1 MQFMSNPKAAA
12 ESDLGYYGPY
22 DPSSVLGKALNTAIG
37 VIDPTPF
44 GAFGGLLSGTTTVDP
59 YGKTV
64 LKPVGMLG
72 KVSEFMIEKH
82 YEVAGQIKNKTPGY
96 HQFYSGGQL
105 VSIVPQTI
113 FGKQIGYTTLGPGDL
128 PADVAIKQYAAMM
141 GYDPNTVDLSKAPG
155 QKGFGVELEAFVPGT
170 GGFTQQ
176 GSFVNVAGDEVS
188 QLSSADLE
196 SQLGLVAD
204 IYGIDTAMKALSTAK
219 ISDQVRSSLTDA
231 LSAGQLTAKA
241 ITDNKGNV
249 VGYDTGIG
257 SVVTSASGIVTSGS
271 GAPVTSGYGIM
282 STEMYDSLKMTRQE
296 EDRVEGRTEADATLE
311 DVLGFDPG
319 LDWSGGEGAGPTTVE
334 QTPTKMTS
342 QEEDRVEG
350 RTEAD
355 ATLEDVLGFDPG
367 LDWSGGEG
375 AGPTTVEQTP
385 TTYSPV
391 MDSESDNNDR
401 DSDPTGASDGFGSGG
416 SYGFAK
422 GGFAQ
427 RQPMQEGGQ
436 APAVGEA
443 GFIGGQPENIPN
455 GDTVADDVPVDVPE
469 GTFVINAAAVE
480 FAGSEDIKKMLL
492 DAMTEAEKQ
501 GIDIKQQNATIPKE
515 ELVSLVVSKGEVI
528 VPPQLAQVIGYD
540 LLNKINN
547 RGKAEVER
555 RSQEKEQMQSS
566 APQPPV
572 LAKAGGFIAMQD
584 GGEVNPEQSIIDYHY
599 NTIQQNK
606 VGRDKEGRPITVYST
621 SVYIPE
627 GKNKGKFALVPG
639 YVDGS
644 TDYSEDQLYQIW
656 KEEIESGKWPVDSS
670 GEESG
675 KRAQRIHQ
683 VMDRDADT
691 MPELKRETPS
701 Q

>member
-1 MQFMSNPKAAA
+1 MASYYDSLRTYNVYDAIRARSRARRQASKLEQAVVDQATGQAEGSLRPAELIPDGGMRTTSSLPSQTGNFASPFMSDTRNYGAAPGTGVVDLATNPELRAVEGMQFMSNPKAAA
-12 ESDLGYYGPY
+12 KSDLGYYGPY
-22 DPSSVLGKALNTAIG
+22 DPSSVLGKALNTAMG

-44 GAFGGLLSGTTTVDP
+44 GLFGGLLSGTTTVDP

-64 LKPVGMLG
+64 SKPVGMLG
-72 KVSEFMIEKH
+72 KVSEFMTEKH
-82 YEVAGQIKNKTPGY
+82 YEVANQIKNKTPGH

-141 GYDPNTVDLSKAPG
+141 GYDPNTVDLSKTPG

-188 QLSSADLE
+188 QLGPGDLE

-219 ISDQVRSSLTDA
+219 ISDEVRSSLTDA

-282 STEMYDSLKMTRQE
+282 STEMYDSRRRSL
-296 EDRVEGRTEADATLE
+296 
-311 DVLGFDPG
+311 
-319 LDWSGGEGAGPTTVE
+319 
-334 QTPTKMTS
+334 KMTS

-385 TTYSPV
+385 TIDSPV
-391 MDSESDNNDR
+391 VDSKSDNNDR
-401 DSDPTGASDGFGSGG
+401 GDSDPTGASDGFG
-416 SYGFAK
+416 
-422 GGFAQ
+422 
-427 RQPMQEGGQ
+427 
-436 APAVGEA
+436 
-443 GFIGGQPENIPN
+443 I
-455 GDTVADDVPVDVPE
+455 
-469 GTFVINAAAVE
+469 
-480 FAGSEDIKKMLL
+480 L
-492 DAMTEAEKQ
+492 
-501 GIDIKQQNATIPKE
+501 
-515 ELVSLVVSKGEVI
+515 
-528 VPPQLAQVIGYD
+528 
-540 LLNKINN
+540 
-547 RGKAEVER
+547 
-555 RSQEKEQMQSS
+555 
-566 APQPPV
+566 
-572 LAKAGGFIAMQD
+572 
-584 GGEVNPEQSIIDYHY
+584 
-599 NTIQQNK
+599 
-606 VGRDKEGRPITVYST
+606 
-621 SVYIPE
+621 
-627 GKNKGKFALVPG
+627 
-639 YVDGS
+639 
-644 TDYSEDQLYQIW
+644 
-656 KEEIESGKWPVDSS
+656 
-670 GEESG
+670 
-675 KRAQRIHQ
+675 
-683 VMDRDADT
+683 
-691 MPELKRETPS
+691 
-701 Q
+701 

>member
-1 MQFMSNPKAAA
+1 MSDTRNYGMAPGAGVVDLATNPELRAVEGMQFMSNPKAAA
-12 ESDLGYYGPY
+12 KSDLGYYGPY

-44 GAFGGLLSGTTTVDP
+44 GIFGALVSGTTTVDP

-64 LKPVGMLG
+64 SKPVGMLG
-72 KVSEFMIEKH
+72 KVSEFMVEKH
-82 YEVAGQIKNKTPGY
+82 YEVANQIKNKTPGY

-113 FGKQIGYTTLGPGDL
+113 FGKQVGYAALGPGDL
-128 PADVAIKQYAAMM
+128 PSDVAIKQYSAMM
-141 GYDPNTVDLSKAPG
+141 GYDPNTVDLSKTPG

-188 QLSSADLE
+188 QLGPTDLE

-241 ITDNKGNV
+241 ITDNKGNT

-257 SVVTSASGIVTSGS
+257 GVVTSASGIVTSGS

-282 STEMYDSLKMTRQE
+282 STEMYDSLKMT
-296 EDRVEGRTEADATLE
+296 
-311 DVLGFDPG
+311 
-319 LDWSGGEGAGPTTVE
+319 
-334 QTPTKMTS
+334 S

-355 ATLEDVLGFDPG
+355 ATLEDVFGFDPG
-367 LDWSGGEG
+367 LDFTGGEG

-385 TTYSPV
+385 TNYSSV
-391 MDSESDNNDR
+391 MDSESDNDND
-401 DSDPTGASDGFGSGG
+401 DGGFDGWGGGGYDNWSGDDESVG
-416 SYGFAK
+416 YGYNK
-422 GGFAQ
+422 GGFVA
-427 RQPMQEGGQ
+427 RKPMQEGGQ

-501 GIDIKQQNATIPKE
+501 GVDIKQQNATIPKE

-528 VPPQLAQVIGYD
+528 IPPQLAQVIGYD

-566 APQPPV
+566 EPQPPV
-572 LAKAGGFIAMQD
+572 LAKAGGFISK
-584 GGEVNPEQSIIDYHY
+584 P
-599 NTIQQNK
+599 T
-606 VGRDKEGRPITVYST
+606 R
-621 SVYIPE
+621 
-627 GKNKGKFALVPG
+627 
-639 YVDGS
+639 
-644 TDYSEDQLYQIW
+644 
-656 KEEIESGKWPVDSS
+656 
-670 GEESG
+670 
-675 KRAQRIHQ
+675 
-683 VMDRDADT
+683 
-691 MPELKRETPS
+691 
-701 Q
+701 